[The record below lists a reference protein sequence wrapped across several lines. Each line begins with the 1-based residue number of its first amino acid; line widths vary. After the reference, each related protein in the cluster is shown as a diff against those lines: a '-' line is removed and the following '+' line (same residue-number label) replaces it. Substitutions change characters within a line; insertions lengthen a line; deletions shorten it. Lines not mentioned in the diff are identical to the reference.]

1 MTERLYYHDAFLRE
15 FAAHVMS
22 CAPMPGEPERWQ
34 VVLDCTAF
42 YPTSGGQP
50 HDTGRL
56 ADARVLDVYETEDGT
71 VVHVTD
77 RALAPGPVHGAID
90 WPRRWDHMQQH
101 TGQHLLSAVFVEHFG
116 LPTVSFHLG
125 RNASTIDL
133 EARAVLPQQLAE
145 AEQYANAIV
154 TEDRPVE
161 IRWARAEELAELDVR
176 RPVARTGLLRIV
188 EIEGCDRQPCGGTHV
203 ARTGQIGCI
212 LLRRCEKVRG
222 HWRVEFLCG
231 QRAVTAAR
239 ADFEAL
245 GEVARRLSCN
255 PAEVPTLVTRAL
267 EERQAL
273 YRERQRLQE
282 HLAELEALSLLA
294 TRAETRSDGIRQLV
308 HVFEHLEPGY
318 LRLLVNKMIAE
329 DRVRVLVGT
338 RLGGHVIFAQSRGL
352 QGDMNVLL
360 QQALA
365 AAGGRGGGT
374 PQFAQGLVPEAAR
387 LEAFLETARNLLG

>member
-22 CAPMPGEPERWQ
+22 CVPKPGEPERWQ
-34 VVLDCTAF
+34 VVLDRTAF

-56 ADARVLDVYETEDGT
+56 ADAHVLDVYEAEDGT

-77 RALAPGPVHGAID
+77 RALASGRVHGVID

-101 TGQHLLSAVFVEHFG
+101 TGQHLLSAVFVERFG

-133 EARAVLPQQLAE
+133 ETPNLPTHYLAD

-154 TEDRPVE
+154 TEDRPVQ
-161 IRWARAEELAELDVR
+161 IRWARAEELAEKDVR
-176 RPVARTGLLRIV
+176 RPVARSGLLRIV
-188 EIEGCDRQPCGGTHV
+188 EIEGYDRQPCGGTHV
-203 ARTGQIGCI
+203 TRTGQIGSI
-212 LLRRCEKVRG
+212 LLRRGEKVRG

-239 ADFEAL
+239 ADFETL
-245 GEVARRLSCN
+245 GDTARRLSCS
-255 PAEVPTLVTRAL
+255 PSEVPTLVARAL

-282 HLAELEALSLLA
+282 HLAEIEALSLLA
-294 TRAETRSDGIRQLV
+294 TRAETRPDGIRQLV

-318 LRLLVNKMIAE
+318 LRLLVNKIIAE

-338 RLGGHVIFAQSRGL
+338 RVGGHVIFAQSHGL
-352 QGDMNVLL
+352 NGDMNALL
-360 QQALA
+360 QQSLSKV
-365 AAGGRGGGT
+365 GGRGGGSS
-374 PQFAQGLVPEAAR
+374 QFAQGLVSEVAR

>member
-1 MTERLYYHDAFLRE
+1 MTERLYYYDAFLLE
-15 FAAHVMS
+15 FAAQLIS
-22 CAPMPGEPERWQ
+22 CAPIPGQPGRWQ
-34 VVLDCTAF
+34 VVLDRTAF

-56 ADARVLDVYETEDGT
+56 ADARVLDVYEAEDGT

-77 RALAPGPVHGAID
+77 RALATGPVHGVID

-101 TGQHLLSAVFVEHFG
+101 TGQHLLSAVFVQRFG

-125 RNASTIDL
+125 RHASTIDL
-133 EARAVLPQQLAE
+133 EAPIVPPHRPVE

-154 TEDRPVE
+154 TEDRRVQ
-161 IRWARAEELAELDVR
+161 IRWAHAEELAEKDVR
-176 RPVARTGLLRIV
+176 RPVARSGLLRIV
-188 EIEGCDRQPCGGTHV
+188 QIEGYDRQPCGGTHV
-203 ARTGQIGCI
+203 ARTGQIGSI

-222 HWRVEFLCG
+222 RWRVEFLCG
-231 QRAVTAAR
+231 LRAVAAAR
-239 ADFEAL
+239 ADFETL
-245 GEVARRLSCN
+245 GDAARRLSSS
-255 PAEVPTLVTRAL
+255 PSEVPTLVARVL

-282 HLAELEALSLLA
+282 QLAELEALSLLA
-294 TRAETRSDGIRQLV
+294 TRAEMRRNGIRQLV

-329 DRVRVLVGT
+329 DKVRVLAGT
-338 RLGGHVIFAQSRGL
+338 RLGGHVIFAQSHGL
-352 QGDMNVLL
+352 KGDMNALL

-365 AAGGRGGGT
+365 AVGGRGGGS

-387 LEAFLETARNLLG
+387 LEEFLETARNLLD